1 MSRYQWIETES
12 IKLNWEL
19 NPRQPDDAHA
29 KTIAR
34 HINANGY
41 DTDFPVIVYG
51 LPAKGTYF
59 LATGYH
65 RLTASQIKD
74 DEFPNLPLKK
84 IYCEVR
90 KGTMDEVIHTMMT
103 DNFQWSP
110 EINPKLGKMPSRD
123 EIHHMRYRLMLFP
136 DTFRKGD
143 RLLAS
148 EWSCSQTLIRAMREE
163 VLRDL
168 ETDEKVSIPY
178 FTDDARDE
186 IHCIVARDMYLGIDG
201 KERPRSA
208 NAIPITS
215 RESERLQ
222 TLSALR
228 EMIGHLNDSITEF
241 TADFTHLSATYCQRR
256 LFGVLGLTEPGEVCD
271 WKLGTVKS
279 QLEIA
284 SALEEILDEMDIFN
298 LQTLENPIHA
308 LLDELMKINTVM
320 NTYAMLGEYAPPF
333 LHQPLSAALD
343 TVQRV
348 WTADWESKPRTERM
362 TDLDVLLRS
371 FATHK
376 EYEDK
381 ARATSSAAEK
391 AKVQMHVDAEA
402 AFHGNTDIP
411 SEVNDATQQLHI
423 ARELLNVASERL
435 YTAWHSE
442 TGFAGE
448 YDDFLAAAADAFS
461 CDFYELRNV
470 VDFENV
476 NGARKFRFEL
486 SLKSLQDWKAQAE
499 LITAAITAAMDDKPE
514 WLLPLLA
521 ISKIDECRQ
530 YLTDH
535 FENNGTRDALD
546 FGWLAIKYNC
556 MAEDVEKIATE
567 LWATAEAERQDAAA
581 AIAPESQHAEDVEE
595 DVEVETDGIA
605 TAPEKKLCSVAL
617 YYESVNGDGEL
628 IRSGFHYG
636 DTRLS
641 DKPFAAL
648 PVSVRE
654 QLQDL
659 LNDANDA

>member
-1 MSRYQWIETES
+1 MSRYQWIETAS

-51 LPAKGTYF
+51 LPEKTTYF

-74 DEFPNLPLKK
+74 DEFPNLPLEK

-90 KGTMDEVIHTMMT
+90 EGTIDDVIRTMMT

-110 EINPKLGKMPSRD
+110 EMNPKLGKMPSRE
-123 EIHHMRYRLMLFP
+123 EIRNMRYRLMLFP

-168 ETDEKVSIPY
+168 ETDGHISIPY
-178 FTDDARDE
+178 FTDDAREE
-186 IHCIVARDMYLGIDG
+186 IHSIVARDMYLGIDG
-201 KERPRSA
+201 KARPRSA

-222 TLSALR
+222 TLVALR
-228 EMIGHLNDSITEF
+228 ETIGHLNDSITEF

-256 LFGVLGLTEPGEVCD
+256 FFGVVGLSEPGEVCD
-271 WKLGTVKS
+271 WKLGTVKN

-284 SALEEILDEMDIFN
+284 SALEETLSETDIFN
-298 LQTLENPIHA
+298 PEYLESPVSDMLN
-308 LLDELMKINTVM
+308 ELVKINTVM
-320 NTYAMLGEYAPPF
+320 NTYAVFGEYAPPF

-348 WTADWESKPRTERM
+348 WTADWESKARTERM

-381 ARATSSAAEK
+381 ARSTSSAAEK
-391 AKVQMHVDAEA
+391 ARIQMHVDAEA
-402 AFHGNTDIP
+402 AFHGDTDIP
-411 SEVNDATQQLHI
+411 SEINDATQHLHI
-423 ARELLNVASERL
+423 ARDCLDKGSKRL
-435 YTAWHSE
+435 HEAWQALGCS
-442 TGFAGE
+442 GA
-448 YDDFLAAAADAFS
+448 YDDFLAAAADAFK
-461 CDFYELRNV
+461 CDFYALRNV
-470 VDFENV
+470 VDYENV

-486 SLKSLQDWKAQAE
+486 SLNSLKTWVTCVEAIRVV
-499 LITAAITAAMDDKPE
+499 ITNKPE
-514 WLLPLLA
+514 WILPLLA
-521 ISKIDECRQ
+521 LPELDRCRSELKELYFDEG
-530 YLTDH
+530 
-535 FENNGTRDALD
+535 GTPETLD
-546 FGWLAIKYNC
+546 FGRLAIRYNC
-556 MAEDVEKIATE
+556 TALDVEKIATE

-581 AIAPESQHAEDVEE
+581 AIVPESQHAEDTEMTNKPLSEWQKRV
-595 DVEVETDGIA
+595 IA
-605 TAPEKKLCSVAL
+605 TCRYRGDDYRQIQQRACLTRGQEYDMEKWLLTDEYNEYEKALQSVIS
-617 YYESVNGDGEL
+617 EWIE
-628 IRSGFHYG
+628 
-636 DTRLS
+636 TRNL
-641 DKPFAAL
+641 
-648 PVSVRE
+648 
-654 QLQDL
+654 
-659 LNDANDA
+659 

>member
-1 MSRYQWIETES
+1 MSRYQWIETAS

-19 NPRQPDDAHA
+19 NPRHPDDAHA
-29 KTIAR
+29 KTLAR

-74 DEFPNLPLKK
+74 DEFPNLPLEK

-110 EINPKLGKMPSRD
+110 EINSKLGKMPSRD
-123 EIHHMRYRLMLFP
+123 EIHRMRYRLMLFP

-178 FTDDARDE
+178 FTDDAREE

-284 SALEEILDEMDIFN
+284 SALEETLDEMDIFN

-308 LLDELMKINTVM
+308 LLDELMRINTVM

-391 AKVQMHVDAEA
+391 AKIQMHVDAEA
-402 AFHGNTDIP
+402 AFHGNPKILL
-411 SEVNDATQQLHI
+411 EVNDATQQLHI
-423 ARELLNVASERL
+423 ARDCLDTGSKRL
-435 YTAWHSE
+435 HEAWQALGCS
-442 TGFAGE
+442 GV
-448 YDDFLAAAADAFS
+448 YDDFLAAAADAFK
-461 CDFYELRNV
+461 CDFYALRNV
-470 VDFENV
+470 VDYENV

-486 SLKSLQDWKAQAE
+486 SLNSLKTWVTCVEMIQV
-499 LITAAITAAMDDKPE
+499 AIENKPE
-514 WLLPLLA
+514 WILPLLA
-521 ISKIDECRQ
+521 LPELDRCRSELKERHFDEGA
-530 YLTDH
+530 TP
-535 FENNGTRDALD
+535 DALD
-546 FGWLAIKYNC
+546 FGRLAIRYNC
-556 MAEDVEKIATE
+556 MAADVEKIATE